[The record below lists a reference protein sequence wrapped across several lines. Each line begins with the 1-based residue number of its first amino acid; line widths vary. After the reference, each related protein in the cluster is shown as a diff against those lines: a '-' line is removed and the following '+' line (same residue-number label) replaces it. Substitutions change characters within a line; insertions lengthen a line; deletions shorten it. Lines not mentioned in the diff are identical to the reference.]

1 MTNGKTQMTKILKPI
16 VYGLLSIVLCF
27 SSSYAAQ
34 AKSTVPSPQI
44 DEITAKA
51 EAIDSYTADIQITML
66 KEPEKVQMSG
76 KIMHKK
82 PDKLNM
88 ELSIVGDNPMKQM
101 TISNGDCLWQYIPQA
116 NVARK
121 VNIKSALAKGFMQE
135 QGGLHMP
142 FKDIE
147 PESIKF
153 VGRSAVY
160 GHRVLVFEG
169 KPKESLK
176 QQDPERFIKM
186 AVWVSPEDG
195 LARRVA
201 VYDGQDNEVMV
212 QEFTNLKT
220 NIFLR
225 DSLFEFNPPKG
236 TKIEEPFLVK

>member
-1 MTNGKTQMTKILKPI
+1 MTKIFKSI
-16 VYGLLSIVLCF
+16 VYGLLSIVFLLPF
-27 SSSYAAQ
+27 AWAQ
-34 AKSTVPSPQI
+34 QASVSQQI
-44 DEITAKA
+44 DQITAKA
-51 EAIDSYTADIQITML
+51 QAIESYTADIQITLL
-66 KEPEKVQMSG
+66 KEPEKVEMTG
-76 KIMHKK
+76 TIMHKK

-88 ELSIVGDNPMKQM
+88 ELSVVGNNPMKQM

-121 VNIKSALAKGFMQE
+121 INIKSAVAKGFMQE

-147 PESIKF
+147 PESMKF
-153 VGRSAVY
+153 AGRSAVY
-160 GHRVLVFEG
+160 GHRVVVFEG
-169 KPKESLK
+169 KPKASLK

-201 VYDGQDNEVMV
+201 VYDRQDNEVMI

-225 DSLFEFNPPKG
+225 DSLFEFSPPKG